1 MDGQF
6 NKNSEVI
13 CCFCG
18 KSLFLKDAVVL
29 NVQTS
34 VESDEIQNFFSHK
47 EHFVEK
53 IDKSIPL
60 YPDFFDDDDESE

>member
-18 KSLFLKDAVVL
+18 KSVFVRDAVVL
-29 NVQTS
+29 NVQPNI
-34 VESDEIQNFFSHK
+34 ESEEIQNFFAHK
-47 EHFVEK
+47 EHFAEK
-53 IDKSIPL
+53 IHKSIPL
-60 YPDFFDDDDESE
+60 HPDFFEEE